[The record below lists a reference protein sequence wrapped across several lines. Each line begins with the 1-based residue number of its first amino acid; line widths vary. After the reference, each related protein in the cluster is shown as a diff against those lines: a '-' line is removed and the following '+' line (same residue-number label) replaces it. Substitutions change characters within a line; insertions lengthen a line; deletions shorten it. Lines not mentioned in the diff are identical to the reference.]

1 MSDLFEGAEGSGG
14 SGGGGDRRVGRKGLG
29 SARLRHPVRDE
40 VTLQVCDL
48 DSLLDDEHP
57 ARLIWAYA
65 SKVDLSD
72 LEAAVK
78 SREGGAGT
86 PQTSLHLLLA
96 LWLYA
101 MTRGVGSAREL
112 ARLCQTE
119 AAFRWLCG
127 GVSVNHR
134 MLSEFRAREGERVG
148 RLLSEH
154 VAGLSLAGLIQLDEI
169 AQDGVRVRANAG
181 AKSFRRRKTLESELA
196 KAQALVSRL
205 SQEEDDDPGGPGKRR
220 KAARERAAKE
230 REARIE
236 AALAALGEAEKLR
249 EKRLKT
255 NRAKEQEAKEPRAS
269 TTDPQARVMKMADGG
284 FRPAYNVQFASL
296 PENGVVVAV
305 SCGCVG
311 SDRGLAEPMARR
323 IEANYGRRPRVHLVD
338 GGYMA
343 REDIEAAGRAGT
355 KLYCPATKS
364 KWGVERYE
372 PRANDGA
379 EIAEWRERMRSQS
392 GAQTYKRRSRCE
404 LVHAKFRNLGLD
416 RLNVRG
422 RKNVETYVRWFALAA
437 NILTEARLRA
447 QAAWREQDAW
457 REQAAA

>member
-1 MSDLFEGAEGSGG
+1 MSDLFEGAEGIA
-14 SGGGGDRRVGRKGLG
+14 GGGEGPGRRRALG
-29 SARLRHPVRDE
+29 SARLRQPVRDE

-48 DSLLDDEHP
+48 DLLLDEEHP

-65 SKVDLSD
+65 AKVDLGD

-78 SREGGAGT
+78 SREGGAGM

-112 ARLCQTE
+112 ARLCQSE

-148 RLLSEH
+148 RLLTQH

-181 AKSFRRRKTLESELA
+181 AKSFRRRKTLESELS
-196 KAQALVSRL
+196 KARALVKRL
-205 SQEEDDDPGGPGKRR
+205 SQDEDDDPGGPGKRR
-220 KAARERAAKE
+220 KAAQERAAQE
-230 REARIE
+230 RAARIE
-236 AALAALGEAEKLR
+236 AALAALGEAEALR
-249 EKRLKT
+249 AKRLRT
-255 NRAKEQEAKEPRAS
+255 NRAKETARQEPRAS
-269 TTDPQARVMKMADGG
+269 TTDPEARVMKMADGG

-296 PENGVVVAV
+296 PENGIVVAV

-323 IEANYGRRPRVHLVD
+323 IETDYGRRPQVHLVD

-343 REDIEAAGRAGT
+343 KPDIEAAGQAGT
-355 KLYCPATKS
+355 QLYCPATRS
-364 KWGVERYE
+364 KWGVGRYE
-372 PRANDGA
+372 PRANDSIH
-379 EIAEWRERMRSQS
+379 IAEWRERMNSPP

-404 LVHAKFRNLGLD
+404 LVHARFRNLGLD
-416 RLNVRG
+416 HLKVRG
-422 RKNVETYVRWFALAA
+422 RRNVETCVCWFALAA

-447 QAAWREQDAW
+447 EARW